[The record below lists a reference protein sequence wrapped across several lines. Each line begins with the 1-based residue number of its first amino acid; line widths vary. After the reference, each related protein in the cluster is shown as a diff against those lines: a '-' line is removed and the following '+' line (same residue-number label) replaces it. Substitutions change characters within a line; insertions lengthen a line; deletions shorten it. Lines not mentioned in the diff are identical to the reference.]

1 MQQDAM
7 KPLTLLTAQ
16 EQGGRAIGRDVS
28 ESQCLGASLHKINL
42 LDQKELFF
50 FLSVMFKVHFLHQQE
65 KAHLENANLSSRVI
79 GIDFQMY

>member
-50 FLSVMFKVHFLHQQE
+50 FFECHV
-65 KAHLENANLSSRVI
+65 
-79 GIDFQMY
+79 